1 MATKP
6 PVDISTLTPDE
17 AAFYAKYNRLPPAK
31 KDILG
36 KQLQGKRTYFD
47 SGDYALS
54 KAGKSSPKDVGSQH
68 PSPERIPHSVPANSK
83 HGAAS
88 SPVKESNLSNES
100 SAVEGVEMEAA

>member
-1 MATKP
+1 MAAKP
-6 PVDISTLTPDE
+6 PVDLNPHPGGS
-17 AAFYAKYNRLPPAK
+17 AFYKKYNRLPPAK

-68 PSPERIPHSVPANSK
+68 PSPERIPHSVPNAK

-88 SPVKESNLSNES
+88 SPQKESHLSNES
-100 SAVEGVEMEAA
+100 SAVEAVDVEAN